1 MSTFADRLRTLRT
14 KKKITQKEVADK
26 LGISESAYGYYEQGR
41 RQPPQESYGILAELF
56 DVSLD
61 YLILGSEHTI
71 DEKLKDIMSDP
82 YAMAMFSDFPNA
94 SEEDKKM
101 WLEIWNSIKN
111 RGKDKE

>member
-1 MSTFADRLRTLRT
+1 MTTFADRLRTLRT
-14 KKKITQKEVADK
+14 KKKITQKEVADR

-71 DEKLKDIMSDP
+71 DEKLRDVMSDP
-82 YAMAMFSDFPNA
+82 YAMLMFNDFPTA

-101 WLEIWNSIKN
+101 LLEIWNSIKN
-111 RGKDKE
+111 RNQNK